1 MSAPATSQ
9 QPASVARGVLY
20 DIAGATATKPA
31 LIVFH
36 IPGSQ
41 YQIHLR
47 QENGGGAVT
56 AQVGKR
62 ISGVINAAARRVDM
76 TVQGGRFIE
85 PVIGRP
91 RRIQGVVVAQDAGS
105 NSITVD
111 CGGSAAVD
119 GAGLPVVCKLTDA
132 RQKADQFA
140 IGTLVGFDVLDG
152 ATFTQK

>member
-1 MSAPATSQ
+1 MSATATTQ
-9 QPASVARGVLY
+9 QASGVARGILY
-20 DIAGATATKPA
+20 DASGATATRPA
-31 LIVFH
+31 CLVFH

-47 QENGGGAVT
+47 QEGPLS

-62 ISGVINAAARRVDM
+62 ISGVINASARRVDV

-91 RRIQGVVVAQDAGS
+91 RRIQGVVIAQDAPAGT
-105 NSITVD
+105 ITVD

-119 GAGLPVVCKLTDA
+119 GPGLPVVCKLTDP

-152 ATFTQK
+152 ATFSQR